1 MLYQSG
7 LEGAPGSVSSFFD
20 VQYRQQATATSLN
33 INNETYQKA
42 SFRFLASR
50 ILSDSW
56 APVEGLIVD
65 YKTGGIGFRN
75 HTAPANLQLG
85 AEWNEDLLF
94 WTPETAC
101 VDTNLTLRS
110 QQALPPGSGIPTMKQ
125 DVRYLVDQGGF
136 TDLNRISPQ
145 VEWGWGYGSDVQ
157 KNPRLRD
164 RAYAAAW
171 LNNVLTMYFMNIS
184 DPNTNRSRIS
194 SSIGDQYELD
204 SNDFMTRNE
213 IYSEAFTYNDYDVI
227 ASIPSGYGYGDLP
240 VNVSNST
247 HYVYSADGVNTT
259 VEILW
264 PNPYNISNANFTDSG
279 PMELCRFFL
288 GGDQVNTTNLDIACG
303 TLYSSGY
310 PPEGPRQ
317 QTPEP
322 GSKWDRKI
330 YSCASATKVSLKTV
344 RFFHNTTG
352 IGLSKLQILNITD
365 KVYENHSAQP
375 LWAMEQTTPQMNLS
389 EIYPLYGLINPSLA
403 DRAINLTTLPASPH
417 IYIPAS
423 YSSTTYGSLT
433 TLFSDTNLASIAGP
447 GAAWEAAYDTLPS
460 TSTSNPVR
468 FDYTGRSDLAMSE
481 QWVALTA
488 NATGAAHMLNLL
500 WTDIAANAFVGTRS
514 WLTKGTLPPNLA
526 DTGIPALR
534 EDLDARQAANTSGG
548 GGGGNSIT
556 PAPANTQ
563 DLMRDDA
570 VASVPVYV
578 YEHRVRYRW
587 VYAIPALLCLALAT
601 LICAGALV
609 AVVLGGT
616 VGRVR
621 YYMQRLSTGRVLG
634 AFLYPTWR
642 ADLGR
647 NAVGSDTREWIALI
661 GRRRVRIEERVDVG
675 DGAKELYVG
684 ETGVRTWNAVE
695 GRAAWQHEGAVER
708 RKDRYSRVN
717 QVDVDQ

>member
-1 MLYQSG
+1 
-7 LEGAPGSVSSFFD
+7 
-20 VQYRQQATATSLN
+20 VQYRQQATSTSFN

-56 APVEGLIVD
+56 TPIEGLIVD

-75 HTAPANLQLG
+75 HTAPASLQLG
-85 AEWNEDLLF
+85 AEWTEDLLW

-110 QQALPPGSGIPTMKQ
+110 QQALPFGSGISTLKQ

-136 TDLNRISPQ
+136 ANINRISPQ
-145 VEWGWGYGSDVQ
+145 VEWGWGYGKNVQ
-157 KNPRLRD
+157 INPRLRD

-194 SSIGDQYELD
+194 SSVGDQYELD
-204 SNDFMTRNE
+204 SNDFTTRSE
-213 IYSEAFTYNDYDVI
+213 VYSEAFTYNDYDVI

-264 PNPYNISNANFTDSG
+264 PNPYNISTANFSDSG

-288 GGDQVNTTNLDIACG
+288 GGDSANTTNLDIACG

-310 PPEGPRQ
+310 PQSGPRQ

-365 KVYENHSAQP
+365 KVYANTSAQP
-375 LWAMEQTTPQMNLS
+375 LWGMETTKPQMNLS
-389 EIYPLYGLINPSLA
+389 EIDPLYGLINPSLA
-403 DRAINLTTLPASPH
+403 DRAINLTTLPGSPH
-417 IYIPAS
+417 IYVPAS
-423 YSSTTYGSLT
+423 YSSTRYGSLS

-447 GAAWEAAYDTLPS
+447 GSAWEAAYNTLPS
-460 TSTSNPVR
+460 ASTANPVR
-468 FDYTGRSDLAMSE
+468 FDYTGRSDIAMSE
-481 QWVALTA
+481 EWVALTA

-500 WTDIAANAFVGTRS
+500 WTDIAANGFVGTRS
-514 WLTKGTLPPNLA
+514 WLTKGRLPPNLA
-526 DTGIPALR
+526 DTGIPALS
-534 EDLDARQAANTSGG
+534 ELDRRQEGV
-548 GGGGNSIT
+548 GNASIT

-563 DLMRDDA
+563 GVMRDDT

-578 YEHRVRYRW
+578 YVHRVRYRW
-587 VYAIPALLCLALAT
+587 IYAIPALLCLAMVGI
-601 LICAGALV
+601 ICLGALV
-609 AVVLGGT
+609 SIVLGGT
-616 VGRVR
+616 IARIR
-621 YYMQRLSTGRVLG
+621 YYLQHLSTGRVLG

-642 ADLGR
+642 ADQGR
-647 NAVGSDTREWIALI
+647 NVVSSDTKDWIAI
-661 GRRRVRIEERVDVG
+661 VGNRSVRINEAEGVG
-675 DGAKELYVG
+675 DGVKGLYVG
-684 ETGVRTWNAVE
+684 EAGVSGWSALAE
-695 GRAAWQHEGAVER
+695 PQAASPQGEVVARGKE
-708 RKDRYSRVN
+708 RYSRVN
-717 QVDVDQ
+717 QMDVDQ